1 MYGSSNC
8 DCVAKEC
15 IIDSEAV
22 LIGEATAAA
31 AAATRDCSQD
41 RMQNHIAGLNS
52 DSLKHIALVRRD
64 GIGK

>member
-41 RMQNHIAGLNS
+41 RCRITLLG
-52 DSLKHIALVRRD
+52 
-64 GIGK
+64 